1 MTGFA
6 FEFFYFV
13 SNSLLSFCGLMT
25 LSTRNIF
32 MFSIEFESSFI
43 MIEFIGVPILGCMAF
58 YTIGNTVLLKLLIV
72 FIAMTIT
79 AASR

>member
-1 MTGFA
+1 
-6 FEFFYFV
+6 
-13 SNSLLSFCGLMT
+13 
-25 LSTRNIF
+25 

-72 FIAMTIT
+72 FIAMTIS